1 MMVIGEYIFV
11 FFVLGPSSVLTPVHQ
26 NLEGERN
33 ILLICLF
40 SLIIGLIHCIQD
52 SRLKYMYTQVY
63 SISHHKIF
71 EVQDF
76 ISIILKVV
84 HKNLKLK

>member
-1 MMVIGEYIFV
+1 
-11 FFVLGPSSVLTPVHQ
+11 
-26 NLEGERN
+26 
-33 ILLICLF
+33 
-40 SLIIGLIHCIQD
+40 
-52 SRLKYMYTQVY
+52 MYTQVY